1 MNIVKYAILAAMTFA
16 APANATTTILD
27 FDGSQACAAAC
38 ANGVAV
44 RQTYGDTA
52 DVDVSYLVRDA
63 FGASTV
69 LSPFQIWWDIGFSD
83 LQGVVTGA
91 EVSEISI
98 QLLTAG
104 KSISLD
110 SFDMGRFTGA
120 ARTDLRVYDF
130 GWNLLWSA
138 TDQFAPIT
146 GERLSYAP
154 GVSSTNGLIIQ
165 HGPGSNNRGLDNIT
179 YTLSDIVVAP
189 AVPEPA
195 SWAMLI
201 AGFGLVG
208 AVMRRQ
214 VRRSETASVLSL

>member
-1 MNIVKYAILAAMTFA
+1 MAFSGQVFA
-16 APANATTTILD
+16 ATAILD
-27 FDGSQACAAAC
+27 FNGAEACSAVCVDGAI
-38 ANGVAV
+38 V

-52 DVDVSYLVRDA
+52 DFDVSYLVRGG
-63 FGASTV
+63 FGDSTA
-69 LSPFQIWWDIGFSD
+69 LSPFLIWWDIGFSD

-98 QLLTAG
+98 KLLTAG

-120 ARTDLRVYDF
+120 ALTDLRVYDF
-130 GWNLLWSA
+130 GWNLLWSV
-138 TDQFAPIT
+138 TDQFAPIS

-165 HGPGSNNRGLDNIT
+165 HGPGSNNRGLDNIRF
-179 YTLSDIVVAP
+179 TLSDVTGAP

-208 AVMRRQ
+208 AAMRQ
-214 VRRSETASVLSL
+214 QRSGMAATLRA